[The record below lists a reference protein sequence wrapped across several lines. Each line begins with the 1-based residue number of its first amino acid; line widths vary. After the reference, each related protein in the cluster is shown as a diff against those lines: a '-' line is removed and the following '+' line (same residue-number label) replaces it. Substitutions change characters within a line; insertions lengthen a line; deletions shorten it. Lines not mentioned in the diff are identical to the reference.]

1 MDSFIKV
8 LIVDD
13 QQMFREGIRQRLE
26 QEANICIVGEAA
38 TAEEALLQVELSEPD
53 IVILDIRLPDIS
65 GIEVARRMRRQWPD
79 LKILMLS
86 SYDFDQYVSAA
97 ARVGIQGYLVKD
109 APQDELVNAIHVIA
123 SGGAALPPH
132 IASKVM
138 RNYST
143 APPRVPDGLL
153 GELTI
158 REIDVLELMYQG
170 YRNVDIAARL
180 SISHRTVEA
189 HVGNIISKLGA
200 QSRTEAV
207 HIAIEK
213 GFIR

>member
-1 MDSFIKV
+1 MGSFIKV

-13 QQMFREGIRQRLE
+13 QQMFREGIRRRLE
-26 QEANICIVGEAA
+26 QEADICIVGEAG
-38 TAEEALLQVELSEPD
+38 TAEEALEQVEQVDPN
-53 IVILDIRLPDIS
+53 IVILDIRLPDVS

-97 ARVGIQGYLVKD
+97 ARIGIQGYLVKD
-109 APQDELVNAIHVIA
+109 APQEELVQAIHIIA

-138 RNYST
+138 KNYST
-143 APPRVPDGLL
+143 APPRIPEGLL

-170 YRNVDIAARL
+170 YRNTDIAEHLA
-180 SISHRTVEA
+180 ISPRTVEA
-189 HVGNIISKLGA
+189 HVSNVISKLGA
-200 QSRTEAV
+200 QSRIEAV
-207 HIAIEK
+207 HIAVEK
-213 GFIR
+213 GYIR

>member
-1 MDSFIKV
+1 MDSSIKV

-13 QQMFREGIRQRLE
+13 QQMFREGVRRRLE
-26 QEANICIVGEAA
+26 QEADICVVGEAGA
-38 TAEEALLQVELSEPD
+38 AEEAMIQVEQAEPN
-53 IVILDIRLPDIS
+53 IVILDIRLPDVS

-79 LKILMLS
+79 LKIMMLS
-86 SYDFDQYVSAA
+86 TYDFDQYVSAA

-109 APQDELVNAIHVIA
+109 APQDELVNAIRIVA
-123 SGGAALPPH
+123 SGGAALPPQ

-138 RNYST
+138 KNYST
-143 APPRVPDGLL
+143 SPPRVPDGLM

-158 REIDVLELMYQG
+158 RELDVLELMYQG
-170 YRNVDIAARL
+170 YRNTDIADHL
-180 SISHRTVEA
+180 SISHRTAET

-207 HIAIEK
+207 HIAVEK

>member
-1 MDSFIKV
+1 MHSLIKI
-8 LIVDD
+8 LIVED
-13 QQMFREGIRQRLE
+13 QQMFREGVRNRLE
-26 QEANICIVGEAA
+26 QETGICIVGEAA
-38 TAEEALLQVELSEPD
+38 SGEEALALVEKVHPNL
-53 IVILDIRLPDIS
+53 VILDIRLPDIS
-65 GIEVARRMRRQWPD
+65 GIEVARHMRQRWPD

-109 APQDELVNAIHVIA
+109 APQSELINAVQVIA
-123 SGGAALPPH
+123 SGGAALPPN

-138 RNYST
+138 KNYSIS
-143 APPRVPDGLL
+143 PPHIPEGLM

-158 REIDVLELMYQG
+158 REIDVLELVYQG
-170 YRNVDIAARL
+170 YRNIDIAERL
-180 SISHRTVEA
+180 SISPRTVEA

-207 HIAIEK
+207 HIAVEK
-213 GFIR
+213 GYIK